1 MNVSR
6 GPIGFVTALVS
17 GTLVLIG
24 GQIGLILA
32 SLAVLASASA
42 FVRRRDPRG
51 FAALL
56 VGWGVSWCVILGRV
70 ILSVA
75 TDPSRQT
82 TSITYVTFWVGAL
95 SIAAG
100 IAIWVGSRLRSSA
113 G

>member
-1 MNVSR
+1 MNVSQW
-6 GPIGFVTALVS
+6 PIGFATAFVS

-32 SLAVLASASA
+32 SLAVLASAAA
-42 FVRRRDPRG
+42 FTRRRDPRG

-56 VGWGVSWCVILGRV
+56 VGWGLSWCVILGRV

-82 TSITYVTFWVGAL
+82 TSITYATFGVGVL
-95 SIAAG
+95 SVAAG
-100 IAIWVGSRLRSSA
+100 IALWMGSRSRASA